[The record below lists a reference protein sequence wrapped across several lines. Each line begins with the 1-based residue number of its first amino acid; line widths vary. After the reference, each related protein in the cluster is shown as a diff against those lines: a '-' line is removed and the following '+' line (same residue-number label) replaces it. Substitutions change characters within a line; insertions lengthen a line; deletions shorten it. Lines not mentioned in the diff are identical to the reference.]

1 MSLLPPNFVPDT
13 WGANLVGTMLSCTSY
28 GVLLA
33 VAWTYFSRFPN
44 DRWAYR
50 ILAVFMLLI
59 GTADTVIS
67 QSGPRSTPHSPPVRR

>member
-1 MSLLPPNFVPDT
+1 MSLLPANFVPDT
-13 WGANLVGTMLSCTSY
+13 WGANLVGTLLSCASY

-33 VAWTYFSRFPN
+33 GGWNYFSRFSN

-50 ILAVFMLLI
+50 LLATFMLLI

-67 QSGPRSTPHSPPVRR
+67 